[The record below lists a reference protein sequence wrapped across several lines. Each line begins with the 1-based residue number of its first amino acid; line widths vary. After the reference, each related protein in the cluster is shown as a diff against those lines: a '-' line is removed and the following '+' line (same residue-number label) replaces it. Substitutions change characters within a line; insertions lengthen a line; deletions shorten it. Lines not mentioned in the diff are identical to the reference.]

1 MSAVVGEPAP
11 SIDLPGVDGRT
22 GEQHRYRSGDAA
34 GSPLVLV
41 FYPQDSSPVC
51 TRQLVDYTRSIERLD
66 AVGAVV
72 WALSP
77 QSVDDHRRF
86 AAEQGG
92 FAFPLLADVDKA
104 VGADYG
110 ILGLLDLY
118 RRSVVVVDAEGVV
131 RWIHRSVG
139 PGLTYQPVDQ
149 LVAAVL
155 GTL

>member
-1 MSAVVGEPAP
+1 M
-11 SIDLPGVDGRT
+11 
-22 GEQHRYRSGDAA
+22 
-34 GSPLVLV
+34 LV